1 MFFLFFF
8 NYQRGGFIYHCTS
21 KKIEKWYNITMAGTF
36 CYISVATE
44 AGRVQKEDKGGI
56 WLKERYQ
63 SENFKL
69 YSA

>member
-1 MFFLFFF
+1 MI
-8 NYQRGGFIYHCTS
+8 Q
-21 KKIEKWYNITMAGTF
+21 KWYNITMAGTF
-36 CYISVATE
+36 CCISVATE
-44 AGRVQKEDKGGI
+44 AGMGQKEGKGGI